1 LDLTSQKFNTVVQEQ
16 QMSFLSAFGNDVK
29 KVFGWL
35 GSPKG
40 QAIIRTGEAVVE
52 AIDPALDGVITLTN
66 TWVQEIY
73 KAQALAN
80 AAGATG
86 TTGST
91 QKSALVLNAVT
102 PQVLAF
108 LKTQGL
114 APANSTQLQ
123 AANDA
128 LVAFLNALGGTA
140 TTAATTTSTTGTSVA
155 STTTGAIPTAYAT
168 QLP

>member
-1 LDLTSQKFNTVVQEQ
+1 
-16 QMSFLSAFGNDVK
+16 MSFLSAFGNDVK

-52 AIDPALDGVITLTN
+52 AIDPALDGVVTLTN
-66 TWVQEIY
+66 TWLQEIY
-73 KAQALAN
+73 KAQALAVAA
-80 AAGATG
+80 AAGSTG
-86 TTGST
+86 GT
-91 QKSALVLNAVT
+91 QKSAMVLNAMT

-114 APANSTQLQ
+114 APANSAQLQ
-123 AANDA
+123 VANDA

-140 TTAATTTSTTGTSVA
+140 TSAATTSTATTASVTA
-155 STTTGAIPTAYAT
+155 TATGAIPTAYAAT

>member
-1 LDLTSQKFNTVVQEQ
+1 
-16 QMSFLSAFGNDVK
+16 MSFLSAFGNDVK

-40 QAIIRTGEAVVE
+40 QAIIGTGEAVLE
-52 AIDPALDGVITLTN
+52 AIDPALDGVATLTN
-66 TWVQEIY
+66 TWLQEIY
-73 KAQALAN
+73 KAQALAV
-80 AAGATG
+80 AASAGATG
-86 TTGST
+86 GA
-91 QKSALVLNAVT
+91 QKSALVLNAMT

-140 TTAATTTSTTGTSVA
+140 VPATVATTVTTPTTSVV
-155 STTTGAIPTAYAT
+155 PTVYTPIT

>member
-1 LDLTSQKFNTVVQEQ
+1 
-16 QMSFLSAFGNDVK
+16 MSFLSAFGNDVK

-40 QAIIRTGEAVVE
+40 QAIIGTGEAVVE
-52 AIDPALDGVITLTN
+52 AIDPALDGVVTLTN
-66 TWVQEIY
+66 TWLQEIY
-73 KAQALAN
+73 KAQALAAAA
-80 AAGATG
+80 AAGSTG
-86 TTGST
+86 GT
-91 QKSALVLNAVT
+91 QKSAMVLNAMT

-114 APANSTQLQ
+114 APANSAQLQ

-140 TTAATTTSTTGTSVA
+140 VSAPAATTVTTTGVA
-155 STTTGAIPTAYAT
+155 STTTATGAIPTAYAAT

>member
-1 LDLTSQKFNTVVQEQ
+1 
-16 QMSFLSAFGNDVK
+16 
-29 KVFGWL
+29 
-35 GSPKG
+35 
-40 QAIIRTGEAVVE
+40 
-52 AIDPALDGVITLTN
+52 
-66 TWVQEIY
+66 VQEIY

-80 AAGATG
+80 AAGACG

-102 PQVLAF
+102 PQVSAF

-128 LVAFLNALGGTA
+128 LVAFLNALGGA
-140 TTAATTTSTTGTSVA
+140 AVPAPAATTTAT
-155 STTTGAIPTAYAT
+155 AT

>member
-1 LDLTSQKFNTVVQEQ
+1 
-16 QMSFLSAFGNDVK
+16 MSFLSAFGNDVK

-40 QAIIRTGEAVVE
+40 QAIIGTGEAVLE
-52 AIDPALDGVITLTN
+52 AVDPALDGVVTLTN
-66 TWVQEIY
+66 TWLQEIY
-73 KAQALAN
+73 KAQALAT
-80 AAGATG
+80 AAAATG
-86 TTGST
+86 TLGNTG
-91 QKSALVLNAVT
+91 KAAMVLNAVT
-102 PQVLAF
+102 PQVMAF

-128 LVAFLNALGGTA
+128 LVAFLNALGSTA
-140 TTAATTTSTTGTSVA
+140 TPASAATTVAASTTAASTTVV
-155 STTTGAIPTAYAT
+155 PTVYAPIT

>member
-1 LDLTSQKFNTVVQEQ
+1 
-16 QMSFLSAFGNDVK
+16 MSFLSAFGNDVK

-40 QAIIRTGEAVVE
+40 QAIIGTGEAVLE
-52 AIDPALDGVITLTN
+52 AVDPALDGVVTLTN
-66 TWVQEIY
+66 TWLQEIY
-73 KAQALAN
+73 KAQALAT

-86 TTGST
+86 TLGNTG
-91 QKSALVLNAVT
+91 KAAMVLNAVT
-102 PQVLAF
+102 PQVMAF

-128 LVAFLNALGGTA
+128 LVAFLNALGSTA
-140 TTAATTTSTTGTSVA
+140 TPASAATTVAASTTAASTTVV
-155 STTTGAIPTAYAT
+155 PTVYAPIT

>member
-1 LDLTSQKFNTVVQEQ
+1 
-16 QMSFLSAFGNDVK
+16 MSFLSAFGNDVK

-40 QAIIRTGEAVVE
+40 QAIIGAGEAVVE
-52 AIDPALDGVITLTN
+52 AVDPALDGVVTLTN
-66 TWVQEIY
+66 TWLQEIY
-73 KAQALAN
+73 KAQALAV
-80 AAGATG
+80 AASAGATG
-86 TTGST
+86 GA
-91 QKSALVLNAVT
+91 QKSALVLNAMT

-140 TTAATTTSTTGTSVA
+140 VSASAATTVTTPTA
-155 STTTGAIPTAYAT
+155 AIPTAYTPIT